1 MLKGLDATLI
11 RQRPM
16 SALIVGA
23 TGFNVLRVVSAF
35 EGRRIATVRV
45 DDVNGANERIAH
57 EMPHVVLVLIP
68 TTPEEQEAIADRALA
83 VGALVVHANPADP
96 TLPDILDRAIVSAL
110 EKKLHRDQADLAR
123 GPTIDID
130 IDTDTA
136 PPPPNG
142 GIDEGWDE

>member
-1 MLKGLDATLI
+1 MLEGLDATLI

-35 EGRRIATVRV
+35 EGRRIVTVRV
-45 DDVNGANERIAH
+45 DDVNGANERIAL

-68 TTPEEQEAIADRALA
+68 TSPEEQEALADRALA
-83 VGALVVHANPADP
+83 VGALVVHVNPADP
-96 TLPDILDRAIVSAL
+96 TLPDILDRVIVAAL

-123 GPTIDID
+123 GANIDA
-130 IDTDTA
+130 DTA
-136 PPPPNG
+136 PPPPPTE
-142 GIDEGWDE
+142 IDEGWDE

>member
-1 MLKGLDATLI
+1 MLMGLDATLI

-45 DDVNGANERIAH
+45 EDVNSANERIVH
-57 EMPHVVLVLIP
+57 DMPHVVLVLIP
-68 TTPEEQEAIADRALA
+68 TTADEQEAIAERALA
-83 VGALVVHANPADP
+83 VGALVRYVDPADP
-96 TLPDILDRAIVSAL
+96 TLPDILDRVIVAAL

-123 GPTIDID
+123 GAV

-136 PPPPNG
+136 PPPPPAE
-142 GIDEGWDE
+142 IDEGWDE